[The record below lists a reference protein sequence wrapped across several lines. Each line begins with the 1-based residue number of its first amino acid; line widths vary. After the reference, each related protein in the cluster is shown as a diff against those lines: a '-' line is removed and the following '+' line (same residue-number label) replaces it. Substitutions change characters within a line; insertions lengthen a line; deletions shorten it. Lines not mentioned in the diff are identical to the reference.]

1 MIWFFCFFILQMS
14 LKHALLKNKKTKH
27 WKTNAHLT
35 RKCAQIHTMVG
46 VGSRDFCQGYSQE
59 ISLGWDFNLRKDLK
73 TKCTGVAYCSY
84 GKSNSV
90 HDWNY
95 FSTLEDFLK
104 GLKLINLGKDVE
116 WAWSNRFLSESAFL
130 SCKIMT
136 ICTYKNTLAE
146 IHVFWIKTWLL

>member
-1 MIWFFCFFILQMS
+1 MIWFFFILQMS

-104 GLKLINLGKDVE
+104 GLKLINLGRM
-116 WAWSNRFLSESAFL
+116 WSERGVIASWVNLLFYPVKSWQFARI
-130 SCKIMT
+130 KIHWQKYT
-136 ICTYKNTLAE
+136 CFE
-146 IHVFWIKTWLL
+146 